1 MEVGIML
8 LVAVLLPL
16 LLTRSPTEDE
26 SPDLGGIIRYTDKE
40 IFAER
45 LAHVSDSELLEGK
58 KVIEE
63 LKRLITM
70 EMRSRRLTELLAM
83 NKAFEDRWG
92 DELKAFSRACK
103 DHIYLL
109 DGSADCGYV
118 EPHYYRK
125 SEFYDTEGE
134 AVEGVN
140 QVTGMLKSYQRIL
153 EAGRAINQRVSNKD
167 VLPYY
172 DLTTFLDDGKEK
184 KVPAFGKEVNIMYHL
199 KNEGY
204 KPYSEE
210 CEPCPACYTQDVG
223 EAKYYDMREDIED
236 PFLCP
241 KYPTYYVSDYEPT
254 YQEMAGAPVNPD
266 YITYSCFA
274 CGYTDSKRG
283 DAWIGTGVDLMGQP
297 IYAGMST
304 REVAELC
311 VCNNPDYHPSEC
323 INPNCLAADAGY
335 VRRGDRWVHHSEI

>member
-1 MEVGIML
+1 ML

-40 IFAER
+40 IFSER
-45 LAHVSDSELLEGK
+45 LARVSDSELSQGK
-58 KVIEE
+58 KVIDE
-63 LKRLITM
+63 LKRLIAM
-70 EMRSRRLTELLAM
+70 EIRSRRLTELLAM

-109 DGSADCGYV
+109 DGAKDSGCV

-125 SEFYDTEGE
+125 AEFIDTEGE
-134 AVEGVN
+134 PVEGVN

-167 VLPYY
+167 ALPYY

-184 KVPAFGKEVNIMYHL
+184 KVPVFGKEVNIMYHL
-199 KNEGY
+199 KNEGF

-210 CEPCPACYTQDVG
+210 CERCPACNIRDVG
-223 EAKYYDMREDIED
+223 ESEYYHKSEDIKNTHHCAD
-236 PFLCP
+236 I
-241 KYPTYYVSDYEPT
+241 PTYFMSDYEPT

-266 YITYSCFA
+266 YYTYSCFA
-274 CGYTDSKRG
+274 CGYTDSERG
-283 DAWIGTGVDLMGQP
+283 DAWIGTGVDMMGQP

-304 REVAELC
+304 REVAEIC

-323 INPNCLAADAGY
+323 MNPNCLAANAGY
-335 VRRGDRWVHHSEI
+335 VKRGSDWYHHSELEDYGF